1 MLSRRLEEEP
11 MLVARELVEDAMSA
25 LADVRDIDRF
35 LIQRPLPGDGGHW
48 LLSRRHDLITSIA
61 TSLKVHCDIE
71 EESNTIAR
79 QKATQNTNRYSKRLE
94 KKNPQCDRMHSSLFL

>member
-1 MLSRRLEEEP
+1 

-35 LIQRPLPGDGGHW
+35 LMQRPLPGDGGHL

-61 TSLKVHCDIE
+61 ASFKVHHDKE
-71 EESNTIAR
+71 EDSNTIAR
-79 QKATQNTNRYSKRLE
+79 QKATQNTNRYSK
-94 KKNPQCDRMHSSLFL
+94 